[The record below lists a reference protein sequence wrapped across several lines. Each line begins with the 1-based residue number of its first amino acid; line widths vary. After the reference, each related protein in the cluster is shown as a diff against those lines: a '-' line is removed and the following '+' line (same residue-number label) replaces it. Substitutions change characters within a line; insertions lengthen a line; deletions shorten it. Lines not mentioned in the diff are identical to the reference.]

1 MRSIEVTARSVEEAV
16 RKGLSEL
23 QITKDEAEIE
33 ILKEA
38 SKGFLGLVG
47 AKPAL
52 IRVTE
57 KLDRNKVTKRF
68 LEQVT
73 EKMNIKTTVIAK
85 EDSECL
91 KLTMVGGDLGLIIG
105 RRGETLDALQYLV
118 NLVGN
123 KDQQERKKIIL
134 DAEGYRKRREDTLIK
149 LAHRLADKVKRT
161 GHRVVL
167 EPMNPQERR
176 IIHTTL
182 QSDRNVQTISEGE
195 EPYRKVVIS
204 LRKKIN

>member
-1 MRSIEVTARSVEEAV
+1 MRSVEVTARSVEEAV
-16 RKGLSEL
+16 RKGLNEL
-23 QITKDEAEIE
+23 HITKDEADIE
-33 ILKEA
+33 VLKES
-38 SKGFLGLVG
+38 SKGFLGFVG

-57 KLDRNKVTKRF
+57 KVDRSKVTKIF

-73 EKMNIKTTVIAK
+73 EKMNIKTAVTVK
-85 EDSECL
+85 EDNECL
-91 KLTMVGGDLGLIIG
+91 KYTMVGGDLGLIIG

-123 KDQQERKKIIL
+123 KNQQERKKIIL
-134 DAEGYRKRREDTLIK
+134 DAEGYRERREDTLIK
-149 LAHRLADKVKRT
+149 LAHRLAEKVKRT
-161 GHRVVL
+161 GHRVIL

-182 QSDRNVQTISEGE
+182 QNDRTIQTLSEGE
-195 EPYRKVVIS
+195 DPYRKVVIS
-204 LRKKIN
+204 LRK